1 MDRPV
6 VWAKA
11 CAISFWFEFI
21 QLIPLPL
28 LLGLS
33 EPPIFLLFLFV
44 LSPSLL
50 IPSGTFSSLPV
61 SEVRHS
67 ASLWIILAI
76 WRTIKQTGV
85 FRSFKFVRASFLT
98 ISQDGDCPEEEDD
111 IQGEASK
118 ALVVASAQL
127 RTGDDFDFDAP
138 VSALNKQ

>member
-1 MDRPV
+1 MGRPA
-6 VWAKA
+6 VWAEA

-21 QLIPLPL
+21 QLIRLTL

-85 FRSFKFVRASFLT
+85 LCSFKFVRASFLT
-98 ISQDGDCPEEEDD
+98 ISQDGDCTEEDD

-118 ALVVASAQL
+118 ALVVTSAQF

-138 VSALNKQ
+138 VSALNKK